1 MRYAE
6 KQGREKG
13 LKEGQLKIAK
23 TMKEKGQSL
32 EFIQEMTGLS
42 IEKIKQL

>member
-1 MRYAE
+1 MRKNRDE
-6 KQGREKG
+6 KKA
-13 LKEGQLKIAK
+13 LKIAK
-23 TMKEKGQSL
+23 KMKEKGQSS